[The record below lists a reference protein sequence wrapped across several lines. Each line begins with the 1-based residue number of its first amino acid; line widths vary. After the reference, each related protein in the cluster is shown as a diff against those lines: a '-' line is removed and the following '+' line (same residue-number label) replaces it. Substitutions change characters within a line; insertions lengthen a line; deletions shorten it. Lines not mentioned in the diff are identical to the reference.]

1 MRKSLT
7 LHQHFKRS
15 RKQIFCTW
23 RVEVSLPIVLSFRS
37 RKTFVIGLSQKRHI
51 LAIVI
56 FCKFKGNF
64 QRAWQISFF
73 VVYCPMSMLPSSLP
87 LYWLHSTYCMLA
99 NTDWTIHGSFPPIP
113 IVLPFKLKGGEG
125 KHFSEL
131 DLPYASIH
139 IPYPYMTTCNKGLI
153 IFYIRCLIFQ
163 RIYCTQSKNFTSYN
177 AIFQVVSIWMR
188 SAILQLKFMK
198 CTTYFF
204 HFWRWIAI

>member
-1 MRKSLT
+1 MKSRSLITNCSFIQEQKNICNRFVAKKTHTGNCHILQIQRKLST
-7 LHQHFKRS
+7 RMTNF
-15 RKQIFCTW
+15 IFC
-23 RVEVSLPIVLSFRS
+23 RILSNVHVAIFI
-37 RKTFVIGLSQKRHI
+37 TALLII
-51 LAIVI
+51 L
-56 FCKFKGNF
+56 
-64 QRAWQISFF
+64 
-73 VVYCPMSMLPSSLP
+73 
-87 LYWLHSTYCMLA
+87 LA